1 MAILFPSLFLD
12 LIYLFMYLFTN
23 LNAGVPQNS
32 VYKPLLTLG
41 PLGELTCTNGFFSC
55 PVETADLQIF

>member
-1 MAILFPSLFLD
+1 MAILFSSLFLD

-41 PLGELTCTNGFFSC
+41 PLGEL
-55 PVETADLQIF
+55 I